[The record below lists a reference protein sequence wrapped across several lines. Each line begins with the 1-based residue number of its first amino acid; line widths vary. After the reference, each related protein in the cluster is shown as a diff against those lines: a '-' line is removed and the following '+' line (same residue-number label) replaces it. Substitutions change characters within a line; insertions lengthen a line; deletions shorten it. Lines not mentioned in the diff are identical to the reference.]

1 MNFWYKWQNQKESY
15 KSIPTWWE
23 IGKLYFKML
32 ATQYCVQMQK
42 NIRMKQTQLINLIN
56 MEKQKAN
63 PDQHKIT
70 NAHQHLED
78 IDNYKI
84 TGSIIQNK
92 DKIILEQEKPNKYFF
107 DQEKQKQKLKTI
119 KQLQKNTSTN
129 EMKTITTDYEKLTYC
144 VKPFFLTFILKLN
157 QTKQFKKNY
166 YQSNLKLHM
175 KKTKN

>member
-1 MNFWYKWQNQKESY
+1 
-15 KSIPTWWE
+15 
-23 IGKLYFKML
+23 ML

-84 TGSIIQNK
+84 TGSIIQRK

-107 DQEKQKQKLKTI
+107 DQEKQKLKTI

-166 YQSNLKLHM
+166 YQSKKKRRKPKINPTHNISRTKTHRPSDGKLEI
-175 KKTKN
+175 TWCRWNTN

>member
-1 MNFWYKWQNQKESY
+1 
-15 KSIPTWWE
+15 
-23 IGKLYFKML
+23 ML

-84 TGSIIQNK
+84 TGSIIQSK
-92 DKIILEQEKPNKYFF
+92 DKIILAQEKPNKYF
-107 DQEKQKQKLKTI
+107 
-119 KQLQKNTSTN
+119 
-129 EMKTITTDYEKLTYC
+129 LT
-144 VKPFFLTFILKLN
+144 
-157 QTKQFKKNY
+157 KKN
-166 YQSNLKLHM
+166 
-175 KKTKN
+175 KN